1 MLWGLG
7 AIVAFCGLFVWLEFG
22 CMFPRS
28 GGEKVYLEAVYK
40 KPKLLITI
48 IFSTQAVV
56 LGFTAAGCIIFASNI
71 LVAAGVTVSE
81 WKERGIAIG
90 VITFVTFLH
99 TFLPKVG
106 VAIQDALSTG
116 KIMIL
121 CFIVVSGFVVLGGG
135 VKSIPDP
142 GASFRD
148 SFKGSVHNSGV
159 YATAL
164 FKVLNSYSGWNN
176 AAYVLNEVKRPVRTL
191 KIAGPLGLGIC
202 AVLYLLANVAV
213 NSP

>member
-1 MLWGLG
+1 M
-7 AIVAFCGLFVWLEFG
+7 
-22 CMFPRS
+22 R
-28 GGEKVYLEAVYK
+28 
-40 KPKLLITI
+40 
-48 IFSTQAVV
+48 
-56 LGFTAAGCIIFASNI
+56 
-71 LVAAGVTVSE
+71 VAAGAEESD

-90 VITFVTFLH
+90 VITFVTLLH
-99 TFLPKVG
+99 TFTPKVG
-106 VAIQDALSTG
+106 VTIQDALSTS
-116 KIMIL
+116 KMMIL

-148 SFKGSVHNSGV
+148 PFKGSVHNSGV

-164 FKVLNSYSGWNN
+164 FKVMNSFSGWNN
-176 AAYVLNEVKRPVRTL
+176 AAYVLNEVKKPVRTL

-213 NSP
+213 SSL